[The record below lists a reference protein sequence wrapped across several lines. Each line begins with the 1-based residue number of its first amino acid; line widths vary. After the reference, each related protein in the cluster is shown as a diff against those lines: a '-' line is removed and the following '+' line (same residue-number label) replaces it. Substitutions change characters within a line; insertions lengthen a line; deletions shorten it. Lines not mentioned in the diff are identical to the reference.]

1 MGIFLAILLFVG
13 FVILLISMSK
23 DVNTSNPQSST
34 TPSSSS
40 SSPALKSSSN
50 QAVKADWNTSIF
62 REDALRRG
70 NGLYRQG
77 INIYQ
82 VSPET
87 ASQYFRDAFNSIQ
100 SLATRYSNNPIF
112 YLNMVE
118 CAMGF
123 DYDVAIISG
132 NKFFELVEYGN
143 FTIEQMA
150 TIYDVSRKMYKL
162 LIAQGQFEA
171 AKRFAGETI
180 YVANEV
186 LKQTYNA
193 GLERERDIAAYFYG
207 NLSEGNH
214 NVKRNITHGLDSPE
228 AWCKFDIINEPEML
242 RKIQGWVREA
252 VN

>member
-1 MGIFLAILLFVG
+1 MDIFLAILLFIG

-23 DVNTSNPQSST
+23 DVNTSTPQSST
-34 TPSSSS
+34 TPGSSS
-40 SSPALKSSSN
+40 SSPGLNSSSN
-50 QAVKADWNTSIF
+50 KAVKADWNTSIF
-62 REDALRRG
+62 GEDALRRG
-70 NGLYRQG
+70 NELYRQG

-100 SLATRYSNNPIF
+100 SLASRYSNNPIF

-123 DYDVAIISG
+123 DYEVAIVSG

-162 LIAQGQFEA
+162 SIAQGQFEP
-171 AKRFAGETI
+171 AKRFAGKTV

-186 LKQTYNA
+186 LKQTYNT
-193 GLERERDIAAYFYG
+193 GLERERHCSIF
-207 NLSEGNH
+207 LWQS
-214 NVKRNITHGLDSPE
+214 
-228 AWCKFDIINEPEML
+228 F
-242 RKIQGWVREA
+242 
-252 VN
+252 